1 MMRTIA
7 CASLLALFIAAP
19 TAETASAST
28 IYDGQWSLTI
38 STERGSCD
46 SAYHFTVDINNGI
59 VSHPNLVKLR
69 GRVAKGGSVRVSVA
83 ASDKFASGSG
93 RLTRTSGSGR
103 WTGHAGKDR
112 CSGSW
117 TAQKY

>member
-1 MMRTIA
+1 MIRDTA
-7 CASLLALFIAAP
+7 FASLLALLIAAP
-19 TAETASAST
+19 TVGTASAVT

-46 SAYHFTVDINNGI
+46 SAYHFVVDINNGI
-59 VSHPNLVKLR
+59 VSHPNLVRLR

-83 ASDKFASGSG
+83 TADKFASGSG
-93 RLTRTSGSGR
+93 RLTKTSGRGR
-103 WTGHAGKDR
+103 WSGHSGGDR